1 MKLLGGRI
9 FKNGSAAACAAVLA
23 MGVASG
29 AAADKVSVN
38 FGSQFAYGVPL
49 NDVDEVTKSSIVTD
63 LSVIKQ
69 PGDIQYL
76 TNLGIEIADGHPPLW
91 NAALQNELPA
101 IHHVSWNVEYGTA
114 LGRAGD
120 SRDGRITVAAEN
132 LLISDHEGL
141 AASYYYPNWANGV
154 AATGGRQDLMVTN
167 GAEPSTWVMLILGF
181 TSVGLVA
188 YRRKSRSA
196 LRLV

>member
-1 MKLLGGRI
+1 MKLSGGRI
-9 FKNGSAAACAAVLA
+9 FKNGSAAACAAVLV

-29 AAADKVSVN
+29 AAADKVYVN
-38 FGSQFAYGVPL
+38 FGSQLAYGVLL
-49 NDVDEVTKSSIVTD
+49 NDVDEVAKSSIVTN
-63 LSVIKQ
+63 LPAIKQ
-69 PGDIQYL
+69 SGDVQYL
-76 TNLGIEIADGHPPLW
+76 TNLGIEIADGHPLLW
-91 NAALQNELPA
+91 SAALQNELPA
-101 IHHVSWNVEYGTA
+101 IHHANWNVEYGTA